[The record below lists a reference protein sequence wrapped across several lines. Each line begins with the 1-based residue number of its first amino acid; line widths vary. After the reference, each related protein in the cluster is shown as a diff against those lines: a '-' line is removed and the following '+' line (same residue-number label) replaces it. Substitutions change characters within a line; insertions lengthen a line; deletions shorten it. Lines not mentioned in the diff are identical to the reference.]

1 MSSIKVNLTPPIRR
15 VAADAS
21 SSITLDYINSNE
33 QINHLSQTSNSTKK
47 IKKTSY
53 NLVKHS
59 TKKNSIQPPIVLR
72 ERSTSSSSS
81 SSSSSK
87 STNNHSLRSFSAV
100 PSFNQ
105 DDDDDDDA
113 SSNDDTNQQW
123 DLDHLISNIPLRQ
136 FCKSNHIWFFF
147 KE

>member
-1 MSSIKVNLTPPIRR
+1 MSSIKLNLTPPIRR

-21 SSITLDYINSNE
+21 SSITINSNE
-33 QINHLSQTSNSTKK
+33 QINNLSQISIPIKK
-47 IKKTSY
+47 LKKTSY
-53 NLVKHS
+53 NLVKQS
-59 TKKNSIQPPIVLR
+59 RKKNSIQPPIVLR

-87 STNNHSLRSFSAV
+87 STNNDSLRSFSGV

-105 DDDDDDDA
+105 DDDDDA

-123 DLDHLISNIPLRQ
+123 NLDHFISNIPLRQ
-136 FCKSNHIWFFF
+136 FCKFNHIYFF

>member
-21 SSITLDYINSNE
+21 SSITLDYINLNE
-33 QINHLSQTSNSTKK
+33 QINHLSQTSISTKK

-53 NLVKHS
+53 NLVKQS
-59 TKKNSIQPPIVLR
+59 TKKNNIQPPIVLR

-87 STNNHSLRSFSAV
+87 STNNDSLRSFSAV

-105 DDDDDDDA
+105 DDDDDDDDA
-113 SSNDDTNQQW
+113 SSNDDTNHQW
-123 DLDHLISNIPLRQ
+123 NLDHLVSNIPLRQ
-136 FCKSNHIWFFF
+136 RCKSNHIYFYY
-147 KE
+147 